1 MKIKNIKDVN
11 TFLAVANSCK
21 GDVTMTSIYGDRY
34 NLKSQLNQ
42 YVAIAALL
50 DEHGDEL
57 ELWCTDKSDEA
68 KFMQMFRENPDM
80 L

>member
-1 MKIKNIKDVN
+1 MS
-11 TFLAVANSCK
+11 TLFWQLLTLARA
-21 GDVTMTSIYGDRY
+21 TSIYGDRY
-34 NLKSQLNQ
+34 TLKSQLNQ

-50 DEHGDEL
+50 NEHGDEL